1 MELRTDNHG
10 EFLHSNHEGRVFP
23 ELSRVVGQE
32 RLTHTDDTDV
42 QLWRKI
48 KDFVNVIFKE
58 SLTGC
63 QPRSTK
69 GLQ

>member
-48 KDFVNVIFKE
+48 KDFVNVYF
-58 SLTGC
+58 
-63 QPRSTK
+63 
-69 GLQ
+69 